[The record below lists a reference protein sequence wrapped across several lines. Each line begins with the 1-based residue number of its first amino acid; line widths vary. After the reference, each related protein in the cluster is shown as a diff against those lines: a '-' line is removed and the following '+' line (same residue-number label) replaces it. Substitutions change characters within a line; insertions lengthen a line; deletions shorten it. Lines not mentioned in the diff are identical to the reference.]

1 MIGQANDHRRWHDE
15 CRPEQL
21 NSCTVGSATTQRGTA
36 PRDVQLVDC
45 PLDDLE
51 SGLFMNAAA
60 TKFWLRLVGFQRSK
74 RHRLLNQ

>member
-1 MIGQANDHRRWHDE
+1 VIGQANDHRRWHDE

-21 NSCTVGSATTQRGTA
+21 KPCTASPATTQRGTTL
-36 PRDVQLVDC
+36 RDVQLVDC
-45 PLDDLE
+45 PLDDLV

-60 TKFWLRLVGFQRSK
+60 TKFWLRLVVFQRSK